1 MKTVAL
7 DVNGMTCGGCVA
19 SVRKTLGALPGIEDV
34 SVSLADR
41 RVDVKYDELRASVH
55 EMRDALR
62 SAGYE
67 VARATAGLDKTRGC
81 CCS

>member
-7 DVNGMTCGGCVA
+7 DVNGMNCGGCA
-19 SVRKTLGALPGIEDV
+19 AGVRKALGALPGVEDV

-41 RVDVKYDELRASVH
+41 SVDVKYDERRGGVE

-67 VARATAGLDKTRGC
+67 VARATAGLAKARGC